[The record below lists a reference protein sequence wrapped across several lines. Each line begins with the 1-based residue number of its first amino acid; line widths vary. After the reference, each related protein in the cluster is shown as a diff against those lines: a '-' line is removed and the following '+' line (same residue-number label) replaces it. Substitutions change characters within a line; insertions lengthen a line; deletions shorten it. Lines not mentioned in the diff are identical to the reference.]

1 MSASKI
7 AQQEHGGGARA
18 LDLSL
23 SRAGNAMSATTPQ
36 KKVRDSGIE
45 LLRLVCI
52 FLIIAHHYYR
62 WGGYPA
68 FTWESICF
76 KEYSLQCLALFG
88 SIACSVFILISGY
101 FTVQKKAP
109 NIVEYYRRAVPLAV
123 EMTFYILLAL
133 VLALTF
139 DWIKLGRALTIQSL
153 FPIIWGN
160 WFIVYYLLLF
170 AVTPF
175 INEYLLSLSRNR
187 FLKIIIGLMILWSV
201 IPTFTI
207 FMYRVGWVKFGGWDY
222 SNVDYFAIMYMI
234 GAFIKLHGH
243 TYKPYANG
251 WNLLVAVFASI
262 FILASC
268 ALFDYASVVTH
279 NNLYID
285 KARYFHKPYTIPAVI
300 LAVSVFLF
308 FKNLHFK
315 SSFINW
321 MATSVVAV
329 YIIHDNE
336 IMRPVIW
343 EYVWPNIDY
352 FNAGYFKLY
361 MHVVLKIIAVF
372 VCCLAIDKIRIATIH
387 RIFNGLVMK
396 AYDKIGYGLL
406 KAFNSWCR
414 LRVVEPAPALESG
427 LSDMEEAH
435 MAAEASAPDGRGAA
449 TR

>member
-1 MSASKI
+1 MPS
-7 AQQEHGGGARA
+7 
-18 LDLSL
+18 
-23 SRAGNAMSATTPQ
+23 TTPQ

-62 WGGYPA
+62 WGGYPD

-123 EMTFYILLAL
+123 EMTFYIILAL

-139 DWIKLGRALTIQSL
+139 DWIKIGRALTIQSL
-153 FPIIWGN
+153 FPIFWGN

-175 INEYLLSLSRNR
+175 LNEYLLSLNRNT
-187 FLKIIIGLMILWSV
+187 FLKLIIGLMVLWCV
-201 IPTFTI
+201 IPTFLV
-207 FMYRVGWVKFGGWDY
+207 FMYRVGWVKFIGWDY
-222 SNVDYFAIMYMI
+222 SNVDFFAIMYMV

-243 TYKPYANG
+243 TFKSYANG
-251 WNLLVAVFASI
+251 WNLFIAILASI
-262 FILASC
+262 FIIISC
-268 ALFDYASVVTH
+268 ALFDYASVVTQ

-300 LAVSVFLF
+300 LAVSLFLF

-315 SSFINW
+315 SRFINW
-321 MATSVVAV
+321 MATSIVAV

-343 EYVWPNIDY
+343 EHIWPNMDY
-352 FNAGYFKLY
+352 FNSGYIELY
-361 MHVVLKIIAVF
+361 SHVVLKIFAVF
-372 VCCLAIDKIRIATIH
+372 VCCLVIDKIRIATIH
-387 RIFNGLVMK
+387 RIFGDIVMK
-396 AYDKIGYGLL
+396 IYDKIGYGLL
-406 KAFNSWCR
+406 GLFNSLCR
-414 LRVVEPAPALESG
+414 IRVVAPALESHSSG
-427 LSDMEEAH
+427 VEDVC
-435 MAAEASAPDGRGAA
+435 MAAPKLPAEASGTETGRVAS
-449 TR
+449 R

>member
-1 MSASKI
+1 MP
-7 AQQEHGGGARA
+7 
-18 LDLSL
+18 
-23 SRAGNAMSATTPQ
+23 ATIPQ

-101 FTVQKKAP
+101 FTVQKTAP
-109 NIVEYYRRAVPLAV
+109 NIVEYYRRAVPLAM

-133 VLALTF
+133 VLAMTF
-139 DWIKLGRALTIQSL
+139 DWIDLGRALTIQSL
-153 FPIIWGN
+153 FPVIWGN

-170 AVTPF
+170 SVTPF
-175 INEYLLSLSRNR
+175 LNEYLLSLSRDK
-187 FLKIIIGLMILWSV
+187 FLKLLIGLMILWSV
-201 IPTFTI
+201 VPTFTN
-207 FMYRVGWVKFGGWDY
+207 FMCRVGWVKFNGWDY
-222 SNVDYFAIMYMI
+222 SNVDFFAIMYMT

-243 TYKPYANG
+243 TFKSYANS
-251 WNLLVAVFASI
+251 WNLLVAILASI
-262 FILASC
+262 FILVSC

-279 NNLYID
+279 NSLYID

-300 LAVSVFLF
+300 LAISIFLF

-315 SSFINW
+315 SRFVNW
-321 MATSVVAV
+321 MAMSVVAV

-343 EYVWPNIDY
+343 ERVWPNMDY
-352 FNAGYFKLY
+352 FNAGYFDLY
-361 MHVVLKIIAVF
+361 AHVVLKILAVF
-372 VCCLAIDKIRIATIH
+372 VCCLVIDKIRIATIH
-387 RIFNGLVMK
+387 RVFGGLVMK
-396 AYDKIGYGLL
+396 AYDRIGYGMLNL
-406 KAFNSWCR
+406 FASWCR
-414 LRVVEPAPALESG
+414 ARCLEPAPALQADGSG
-427 LSDMEEAH
+427 MEEVHVATPGVS
-435 MAAEASAPDGRGAA
+435 AEASGAKAGGAA
-449 TR
+449 S